1 MNHKE
6 FPESRA
12 PQWARQLDEESFSW
26 QEAVGG
32 WRGFVESVL
41 PGLVFVVCFVVTRDV
56 VLTSILSAGTAL
68 IALVARLLQRQSIS
82 QAVSGFFGVGIGAL
96 WALASGK
103 GENFYAFGLI
113 ISGLFLLG
121 ILLTIL
127 AGRPFVSIGVGAFW
141 GLPKGWGRLEGLKPL
156 ARRCVWLSWLWA
168 GVFVL
173 RLVVEVPLWWM
184 GQVAQLGIAKLILGV
199 PLFALAAWLSW
210 LGIRPFAELVN
221 TELVNQENET
231 GQ

>member
-1 MNHKE
+1 MKHKE
-6 FPESRA
+6 LPTTRP

-32 WRGFVESVL
+32 WRGFIESIL

-68 IALVARLLQRQSIS
+68 IALAARLLQRQSIS
-82 QAVSGFFGVGIGAL
+82 QAISGFFGVGIGAL

-113 ISGLFLLG
+113 ISALFLLG
-121 ILLTIL
+121 VLLTIL
-127 AGRPFVSIGVGAFW
+127 VGRPFVSIGVGAFW
-141 GLPKGWGRLEGLKPL
+141 ALPKGWWRLEGFKPL

-168 GVFVL
+168 GVFAL
-173 RLVVEVPLWWM
+173 RLAVEVPLWWM
-184 GQVAQLGIAKLILGV
+184 AQVAQLGVAKLILGV

-210 LGIRPFAELVN
+210 LGLRPFGQ
-221 TELVNQENET
+221 LVNQENEARDEA
-231 GQ
+231 GE

>member
-6 FPESRA
+6 FPTSRP

-32 WRGFVESVL
+32 WRGFIESIL

-56 VLTSILSAGTAL
+56 MLTSILSAGTAL
-68 IALVARLLQRQSIS
+68 IALAARLLQRQSIS
-82 QAVSGFFGVGIGAL
+82 QAISGFFGVGIGAL

-113 ISGLFLLG
+113 ISAFFLLG
-121 ILLTIL
+121 VLLTIL
-127 AGRPFVSIGVGAFW
+127 VGRPFVSIGVGAFW
-141 GLPKGWGRLEGLKPL
+141 PLPKGWWRFERFKPL

-168 GVFVL
+168 GVFAF
-173 RLVVEVPLWWM
+173 RLAVEVPLWWM
-184 GQVAQLGIAKLILGV
+184 GQVAQLGVAKLILGV

-210 LGIRPFAELVN
+210 LGLRPFGQ
-221 TELVNQENET
+221 LVNQGNEAQDEA
-231 GQ
+231 GE